1 MKLPGVI
8 RKWWFWVAA
17 VAVLGGLFLVLSPS
31 DSEVTYLTEVIERED
46 LLQTVD
52 ANGEVVSIDEVD
64 LSFDLSGTIDEIL
77 VSIGQEVIVGQS
89 LLKLDATE
97 LLADVRS
104 AWQAVQVAQGNLDAQ
119 RAGSSDEAVAVSARG
134 LDIAKASL
142 AAAEID
148 YGNKQELI
156 QVITD
161 QYDAE
166 LTASAAALQSATDD
180 LDQTLTDNANDL
192 EAAYDDLL
200 SAAWAG
206 IIEVRASVAKADE
219 LLGEQNSTMND
230 DYELLFGAA
239 NPDAEDA
246 ARLMYGTAADSRDEA
261 EEALVETGYG
271 DADTIV
277 VTAELVEEAMD
288 DAAELLLYVREALD
302 GTPVA
307 GALSLT
313 ELQSLLSSV
322 DTTRASLQLDQAAL
336 QNAFQAV
343 SSTVVS
349 ASGALSDA
357 TNALTQAQAN
367 YDATVAARAY
377 QVATAED
384 AFEAAEANLVT
395 REAEVAQAEASLA
408 QVAADPR
415 DVDLA
420 SYEAEVS
427 RAMAAYSAAEARLA
441 KAEIV
446 SPIVGSV
453 TDITVEEGEQV
464 PLGGTVVVVQTTM
477 EQFEIV
483 ADVSESDIAKV
494 SVGDEAG
501 ISFDAFGSGFETV
514 GVVRDIDPAEKMIES
529 VVYYEITVQLT
540 DDALL
545 DALRPGLSAD
555 LIVTTDKRENV
566 LSVPQRAIFDQ
577 DGVSYVRVLDRRGNP
592 EERHV
597 ETGIRGDLG
606 RVEILSGLEEGDE
619 VIIREISE

>member
-1 MKLPGVI
+1 MKLPGVF

-17 VAVLGGLFLVLSPS
+17 VIVLGGLFMVLKGP
-31 DSEVTYLTEVIERED
+31 DEEVSYLTEMVERED

-52 ANGEVVSIDEVD
+52 ANGEVVSIDEVE
-64 LSFDLSGTIDEIL
+64 LSFDLSGTVEEIL
-77 VSIGQEVIVGQS
+77 VSIGQEVRVGES
-89 LLKLDATE
+89 LLKLNATE

-119 RAGSSDEAVAVSARG
+119 RAGSSDETVAVSARG

-148 YGNKQELI
+148 YANKQELI
-156 QVITD
+156 AVITD

-166 LTASAAALQSATDD
+166 LIASEAALQSATDD
-180 LDQTLTDNANDL
+180 LEQTVDDNANDL

-206 IIEVRASVAKADE
+206 IIEVRSSVAKADE
-219 LLGEQNSTMND
+219 VLGEQNGTMND
-230 DYELLFGAA
+230 DYELLFGSA

-246 ARLMYGTAADSRDEA
+246 ARLMYGTAADSRDAA
-261 EEALVETGYG
+261 EEALIDTNYG
-271 DADTIV
+271 DADTIAD
-277 VTAELVEEAMD
+277 TAELVEEAMD
-288 DAAELLLYVREALD
+288 DAAELLLHVREALD

-307 GALSLT
+307 GDLSLT

-322 DTTRASLQLDQAAL
+322 DTTRAALQLDQAAL

-349 ASGALSDA
+349 VSGALSDA

-384 AFEAAEANLVT
+384 AFETAEANLAT

-441 KAEIV
+441 KAEIT

-464 PLGGTVVVVQTTM
+464 SLGGTVVVVQTTM
-477 EQFEIV
+477 EQFEII

-494 SVGDEAG
+494 SVGDEAE
-501 ISFDAFGSGFETV
+501 IRFDAFGSGFEV
-514 GVVRDIDPAEKMIES
+514 IGQVRDIDPAEKMIES
-529 VVYYEITVQLT
+529 VVYYEVTVQLM
-540 DDALL
+540 DEDLL
-545 DALRPGLSAD
+545 DSLRPGLSAD
-555 LIVTTDKRENV
+555 LILTTDKRENV
-566 LSVPQRAIFDQ
+566 LSVPQRALFEKEGLD
-577 DGVSYVRVLDRRGNP
+577 YVRVMDRRGNP
-592 EERHV
+592 EDRHV
-597 ETGIRGDLG
+597 EVGIRGDLG

>member
-1 MKLPGVI
+1 
-8 RKWWFWVAA
+8 
-17 VAVLGGLFLVLSPS
+17 
-31 DSEVTYLTEVIERED
+31 
-46 LLQTVD
+46 
-52 ANGEVVSIDEVD
+52 
-64 LSFDLSGTIDEIL
+64 
-77 VSIGQEVIVGQS
+77 
-89 LLKLDATE
+89 
-97 LLADVRS
+97 
-104 AWQAVQVAQGNLDAQ
+104 LDAQ
-119 RAGSSDEAVAVSARG
+119 RAGSSDETVAVSARG

-148 YGNKQELI
+148 YANKQELI
-156 QVITD
+156 AVITD

-166 LTASAAALQSATDD
+166 LIASEAALQSATDD
-180 LDQTLTDNANDL
+180 LSQTLDDNENDL

-219 LLGEQNSTMND
+219 VLGEQNGTMND
-230 DYELLFGAA
+230 DYELLFGSA

-246 ARLMYGTAADSRDEA
+246 ARLHYGTAADSRDDA
-261 EEALVETGYG
+261 EEALVDTEYG
-271 DADTIV
+271 DADTIEE
-277 VTAELVEEAMD
+277 TAELVEDAMN
-288 DAAELLLYVREALD
+288 DAAELLLYTREALD

-307 GALSLT
+307 GDLSLT

-322 DTTRASLQLDQAAL
+322 DTTRAALQVDQAAL

-384 AFEAAEANLVT
+384 AFETAEANLAT

-427 RAMAAYSAAEARLA
+427 RALAAYSAAEARLA
-441 KAEIV
+441 KAEIT

-464 PLGGTVVVVQTTM
+464 ALGGTVVVVQTTM

-494 SVGDEAG
+494 SIGDEAE
-501 ISFDAFGSGFETV
+501 ISFDAFGSGFEV
-514 GVVRDIDPAEKMIES
+514 IGQVRDIDPAEKMIES
-529 VVYYEITVQLT
+529 VVYYEVTVQLMDET
-540 DDALL
+540 LL
-545 DALRPGLSAD
+545 DSLRPGLSAD
-555 LIVTTDKRENV
+555 LILTTDKRENV
-566 LSVPQRAIFDQ
+566 ISVPQRAIFEK
-577 DGVSYVRVLDRRGNP
+577 DGVDHVRVMDRRGNP
-592 EERHV
+592 EDRHV
-597 ETGIRGDLG
+597 EVGIRGDLG
-606 RVEILSGLEEGDE
+606 RVEILSGLEAGDE